1 MRQECK
7 EAIRALLPP
16 ASCLDRPEDLLAYSY
31 DSQAVEHL
39 PDLVVLPLSTDQTA
53 GVVAVCNS
61 YSVPVT
67 ARGAG
72 SGTTGGSV
80 PLRGGVVLSL
90 QKMNKIL
97 EVDTAN
103 FTATVEAGV
112 ITADLHRH
120 VEELGLFYPPDPA
133 SMAFSTIGGNI
144 AENAGGMRAVKY
156 GCTAAYV
163 MGLEVVLADGSII
176 RTGSKCIKDVVGLNL
191 APLFIG
197 SEGMLGIVTRAVLR
211 LLPLPET
218 KQTARIAFRDMHDA
232 ASAVNRLLQRGIS
245 PITMEFMDTI
255 TINAVEAYLQMGL
268 PTAAGGMLLVEVDG
282 SPTQVEEGMARM
294 QELCDELAPL
304 EYVVARTPQEQAL
317 LWKARRSIPASLFR
331 VRPFRFNEDI
341 VVPRSRIPDMVLRI
355 REIGAE
361 FNLPVCAFG
370 HAGDGNIH
378 VNVLFKDEDGERERA
393 HRAVERVFHE
403 TVALEGRITGE
414 HGVGLSKKD
423 YLRLNV
429 DEETLRLMKNL
440 KHLLDP
446 KGILNPGKM
455 FPE

>member
-1 MRQECK
+1 
-7 EAIRALLPP
+7 
-16 ASCLDRPEDLLAYSY
+16 
-31 DSQAVEHL
+31 
-39 PDLVVLPLSTDQTA
+39 
-53 GVVAVCNS
+53 
-61 YSVPVT
+61 
-67 ARGAG
+67 
-72 SGTTGGSV
+72 
-80 PLRGGVVLSL
+80 
-90 QKMNKIL
+90 
-97 EVDTAN
+97 
-103 FTATVEAGV
+103 
-112 ITADLHRH
+112 
-120 VEELGLFYPPDPA
+120 
-133 SMAFSTIGGNI
+133 MAFSTIGGNI

-156 GCTAAYV
+156 GCTAA
-163 MGLEVVLADGSII
+163 EVLGVDAVLADGSVV
-176 RTGSKCIKDVVGLNL
+176 RTGSKCVKDVVGLNL
-191 APLFIG
+191 APLFVG
-197 SEGMLGIVTRAVLR
+197 SEGMLGIVTRATLR

-232 ASAVNRLLQRGIS
+232 ARAVNRLLQRGVS
-245 PITMEFMDTI
+245 PITMEFMDNI

-294 QELCDELAPL
+294 RELCDEFAPL

-341 VVPRSRIPDMVLRI
+341 VVPRSKIPDMVLRI

-361 FNLPVCAFG
+361 FDLPVCAFG

-378 VNVLFKDEDGERERA
+378 VNVLYEDEERERA
-393 HRAVERVFHE
+393 HRAVERIFHE
-403 TVALEGRITGE
+403 AVALEGRITGE
-414 HGVGLSKKD
+414 HGVGLSKQS

-429 DEETLRLMKNL
+429 DEDTLHLMKKL
-440 KHLLDP
+440 KNMLDP